1 MPETGR
7 PLRVYTLDG
16 LPPEVVAVAFAKT
29 SRAPDSFDAIAREL
43 SEANSSR
50 FHEKWVVGYGHS
62 SVAEHA
68 VLSIAVE
75 NLSILAA
82 KVLEE
87 NRLSSFTEKSTRYQ
101 VMDGSNYYTPPVF
114 ADGRAGALYRDSV
127 AALFA
132 AYAEALGEGGTC
144 DMVRGLLPAAARTNL
159 GWTVNAR
166 SLRHAVVKMG
176 AHPLHEVRLLAR
188 EIERVAAGK
197 LPTLLRHTAPSP
209 YLDGWEE
216 RVSREAPAVGA
227 GDRGGRGLESAVR
240 LVRHEPDGEEAVL
253 AALLFRATG
262 ASHDEAR
269 AAARGLDMESRR
281 ALLDASVRGIGSH
294 EAPVR
299 EFESA
304 GYTFEVVVDFGAYRD
319 IQRHRMTTQTRQRLG
334 VELGWSVPD
343 DARAAGVAS
352 LVERALAEAR
362 ERCRELAAVDAE
374 HAQYAVPLAF
384 HQRFLLTMDFREA
397 YQFVRLRSRSSGHE
411 SYRRVA
417 LAVKDEIA
425 RVHPLLGALIPEGD
439 DGATGLPREGARSA
453 ARAR

>member
-1 MPETGR
+1 
-7 PLRVYTLDG
+7 
-16 LPPEVVAVAFAKT
+16 
-29 SRAPDSFDAIAREL
+29 
-43 SEANSSR
+43 
-50 FHEKWVVGYGHS
+50 
-62 SVAEHA
+62 
-68 VLSIAVE
+68 
-75 NLSILAA
+75 
-82 KVLEE
+82 
-87 NRLSSFTEKSTRYQ
+87 
-101 VMDGSNYYTPPVF
+101 MDGSNYYTPPVF

-132 AYAEALGEGGTC
+132 AYAEALGRARAWCEREGADAAPPASPGGRAC

-176 AHPLHEVRLLAR
+176 AHTLHEVRTLAR
-188 EIERVAAGK
+188 EVERVAAGR
-197 LPTLLRHTAPSP
+197 LPTLLRHTEASP
-209 YLDGWEE
+209 YLSGWEE
-216 RVSREAPAVGA
+216 RVGREAAGA
-227 GDRGGRGLESAVR
+227 GVPGEGGGAGSGAAPERGAPRDGAAGADGPGVR
-240 LVRHEPDGEEAVL
+240 LVRHERDGEEAVL

-269 AAARGLDMESRR
+269 LAARGLDTNARR

-343 DARAAGVAS
+343 DARAAGVAP
-352 LVERALAEAR
+352 LVERALGEAR
-362 ERCRELAAVDAE
+362 ERCRELTAVDAE

-384 HQRFLLTMDFREA
+384 HQRFLISMDFREA

-439 DGATGLPREGARSA
+439 DGATGAPSGARRA
-453 ARAR
+453 GARA